1 MMSSRIRIAGP
12 STIGPMAHRG
22 ASPAGLAKPVIARL
36 VARGML
42 LLPVGLRRRPKLV
55 AVGAIAVLVTIGARI
70 AAMAPAAASSGAAS
84 NGDASALSLFGGPT
98 AGQSGAAASL
108 PLDSAAGSIDIV
120 DLVVKGLLVI
130 VLLYITLRVLRRFQ
144 TGGAS
149 AGSRI
154 RVLESRTIGP
164 KATIHLVAIGDRQL
178 VVGLTPGRLV
188 TLAELSPDEIDGATD
203 EDLDIALDVAGDRT
217 DGSITGRRE
226 PLVPL
231 ATIGDQSLTST
242 IARRIAG
249 VLR

>member
-1 MMSSRIRIAGP
+1 MHSRIRLAGP

-22 ASPAGLAKPVIARL
+22 APPAGLAGPVIGRI

-55 AVGAIAVLVTIGARI
+55 ALAAIAVLITIGGRI
-70 AAMAPAAASSGAAS
+70 AAMAPAGAAGS
-84 NGDASALSLFGGPT
+84 AGSTGDASALSLFDGPT
-98 AGQSGAAASL
+98 AAQGGTSASL
-108 PLDSAAGSIDIV
+108 PLGSAAGSIDIV

-130 VLLYITLRVLRRFQ
+130 VLLYITLRVLRQFQ

-188 TLAELSPDEIDGATD
+188 TLAELPADEIDGATAD
-203 EDLDIALDVAGDRT
+203 DLDVTLDMTGDGADT
-217 DGSITGRRE
+217 SITGRRE
-226 PLVPL
+226 PFAP
-231 ATIGDQSLTST
+231 IDDPSLTST
-242 IARRIAG
+242 IARRIGG

>member
-1 MMSSRIRIAGP
+1 MHSRIRLAGP
-12 STIGPMAHRG
+12 STIRPMAHRG
-22 ASPAGLAKPVIARL
+22 APPAGLAGPVVGRI

-55 AVGAIAVLVTIGARI
+55 AVAVIAVLITIGGRI
-70 AAMAPAAASSGAAS
+70 AAMAPAGAAGS
-84 NGDASALSLFGGPT
+84 AGSTGDASALSLFDGPT
-98 AGQSGAAASL
+98 AAQGGTAASL
-108 PLDSAAGSIDIV
+108 PLGSAAGSIDIV

-149 AGSRI
+149 VGSRI

-188 TLAELSPDEIDGATD
+188 TLAELSADEIDGAIAD
-203 EDLDIALDVAGDRT
+203 DLDIALEMTGDGADTSRA
-217 DGSITGRRE
+217 GRRE
-226 PLVPL
+226 PFAP
-231 ATIGDQSLTST
+231 IGDPSLTST
-242 IARRIAG
+242 IARRIGG

>member
-1 MMSSRIRIAGP
+1 MMHTRIRVAGP
-12 STIGPMAHRG
+12 STLGPMAHRG
-22 ASPAGLAKPVIARL
+22 APPAGLAGPVIARL

-55 AVGAIAVLVTIGARI
+55 AVAAIAVLVTLGGRI
-70 AAMAPAAASSGAAS
+70 AGLAPTDASSGGAAS
-84 NGDASALSLFGGPT
+84 NGDASALSLFTGS
-98 AGQSGAAASL
+98 AAVQSGPAAGV
-108 PLDSAAGSIDIV
+108 PLGSAAGSIDIV
-120 DLVVKGLLVI
+120 DLLVKGLLVI

-144 TGGAS
+144 TGGPS

-188 TLAELSPDEIDGATD
+188 TLAELSADELDGAAG
-203 EDLDIALDVAGDRT
+203 EDLDIALDLADRRAE
-217 DGSITGRRE
+217 GSTEGRRE
-226 PLVPL
+226 PPVP
-231 ATIGDQSLTST
+231 IGDSSLTST

-249 VLR
+249 FIR

>member
-1 MMSSRIRIAGP
+1 MMNTRIRIAGP

-22 ASPAGLAKPVIARL
+22 ASPAGPAGLVIASL
-36 VARGML
+36 VARGMA
-42 LLPVGLRRRPKLV
+42 LLPIGLRRRPQLV
-55 AVGAIAVLVTIGARI
+55 AVGAIAVLVTVGTRI
-70 AAMAPAAASSGAAS
+70 AAMAPAGPSSSAAS

-98 AGQSGAAASL
+98 GSQSGAAAGL
-108 PLDSAAGSIDIV
+108 PLGSAAGSLDIV

-188 TLAELSPDEIDGATD
+188 TLAELSPDEIDDATG
-203 EDLDIALDVAGDRT
+203 EDLDIALEGVGEPAG
-217 DGSITGRRE
+217 GSSTARRE
-226 PLVPL
+226 PLAP
-231 ATIGDQSLTST
+231 IGDQSLTST
-242 IARRIAG
+242 IARRIVG